1 VTTPHDPQKPHKA
14 GKTPTKADLA
24 RYRAN
29 RQNEIDGAA
38 QYHAMAT
45 GEARA
50 NVADL
55 YRKLAAMEEK
65 HAGFWEE
72 RLRAAGVDPGP
83 RRAGWRARTLSWF
96 ARRFG
101 AETILPTMA
110 TAEYTG
116 RNDYV
121 AQTETRG
128 TQMTEEERHH
138 ARVLENLM
146 TKSKTGVEGSTLG
159 RIEGRHRSA
168 SGNALRAAVLG
179 ANDGLC
185 SNLSLLMGIA
195 GASANHRVILL
206 TGIAGLLSGA
216 CSMALGEWVSVTSAR
231 ELAER
236 EVKIEKSELESQPEE
251 EREELQLI
259 YESKGLSVHEAK
271 ELSTKLMRDPRSA
284 LDALAR
290 EELGIDPSELGGSP
304 WVAALTSLLLF
315 ATGAIVPLAPFFFL
329 TGNTATM
336 ACVAAGGAG
345 LFAIGA
351 AITLFTGRS
360 ALFSGARQLALGGA
374 AAGVTFAIGHAIGV
388 AIG

>member
-1 VTTPHDPQKPHKA
+1 VTKKHDAHA
-14 GKTPTKADLA
+14 PTKADLA

-45 GEARA
+45 GEARTD
-50 NVADL
+50 VADL

-83 RRAGWRARTLSWF
+83 RKASWRAQTLSWL

-146 TKSKTGVEGSTLG
+146 SKSKTGVEGATLG

-168 SGNALRAAVLG
+168 SGGNALRAAVLG

-195 GASANHRVILL
+195 GANANHRVVLL
-206 TGIAGLLSGA
+206 AGIAGLLSGA

-236 EVKIEKSELESQPEE
+236 EVRIEKSELESQPEE

-259 YESKGLSVHEAK
+259 YESKGLSAHEAK
-271 ELSTKLMRDPRSA
+271 ELSTKIMKDPRTA

-290 EELGIDPSELGGSP
+290 EELGIDPTELGGSP

-315 ATGAIVPLAPFFFL
+315 ATGAVVPLAPFFFL
-329 TGNTATM
+329 EGIRATM
-336 ACVAAGGAG
+336 ACVAAGGIG

>member
-1 VTTPHDPQKPHKA
+1 MTPSKGDI
-14 GKTPTKADLA
+14 A

-29 RQNEIDGAA
+29 RQSEVDGAA
-38 QYHAMAT
+38 QYHAMAA
-45 GEARA
+45 GETRA

-65 HAGFWEE
+65 HAKFWED
-72 RLRAAGVDPGP
+72 RLQAAGVDPGP
-83 RRAGWRARTLSWF
+83 RRASWRARTLSWL

-116 RNDYV
+116 RNVYV
-121 AQTETRG
+121 AQKETSG

-138 ARVLENLM
+138 ARLLENLM
-146 TKSKTGVEGSTLG
+146 TKSKTGVEGATLG

-185 SNLSLLMGIA
+185 SNLSLLTGIA
-195 GASANHRVILL
+195 GAGASHRVILL
-206 TGIAGLLSGA
+206 TGIAGLLAGA

-231 ELAER
+231 ELATR
-236 EVKIEKSELESQPEE
+236 EMSIEKSELESQPEE

-271 ELSTKLMRDPRSA
+271 ELSTKLMKDPRSA
-284 LDALAR
+284 LDALSR
-290 EELGIDPSELGGSP
+290 EELGIDPTDLGGSP
-304 WVAALTSLLLF
+304 GVAALTSLLLF
-315 ATGAIVPLAPFFFL
+315 SLGAVVPLGSFFFL
-329 TGNTATM
+329 EGTSAIVT
-336 ACVAAGGAG
+336 CVAAGGAG
-345 LFAIGA
+345 LFAIGS

-360 ALFSGARQLALGGA
+360 ALFSGARQLVLGFA
-374 AAGVTFAIGHAIGV
+374 AAGATFAIGHAIGV

>member
-1 VTTPHDPQKPHKA
+1 MTTPSKSDI
-14 GKTPTKADLA
+14 L

-29 RQNEIDGAA
+29 LQAEVDGAA
-38 QYHAMAT
+38 QYHAMAS

-65 HAGFWEE
+65 HAKFWED
-72 RLRAAGVDPGP
+72 RLHAAGVNPGP
-83 RRAGWRARTLSWF
+83 RRASWRARTLAWL

-101 AETILPTMA
+101 AETILPAMA
-110 TAEYTG
+110 TSEYTG
-116 RNDYV
+116 RNAYV
-121 AQTETRG
+121 TQQETSG

-138 ARVLENLM
+138 ARLLENLM
-146 TKSKTGVEGSTLG
+146 TKSKTGVEGATLG

-185 SNLSLLMGIA
+185 SNLSLLTGIA
-195 GASANHRVILL
+195 GAGVAHRAILL
-206 TGIAGLLSGA
+206 TGIAGLLAGA

-231 ELAER
+231 ELATR
-236 EVKIEKSELESQPEE
+236 EVNIEKSELESQPEE

-271 ELSTKLMRDPRSA
+271 ELSSKLMMDPHSA

-290 EELGIDPSELGGSP
+290 EELGIDPSELGGSA

-315 ATGAIVPLAPFFFL
+315 SLGAIVPLGPFFFL
-329 TGNTATM
+329 DGARATL
-336 ACVAAGGAG
+336 ACVGAGGVG

-360 ALFSGARQLALGGA
+360 ALFSGARQLALGFA
-374 AAGVTFAIGHAIGV
+374 AAGVTFAIGRAIGV

>member
-1 VTTPHDPQKPHKA
+1 MTPSKGDI
-14 GKTPTKADLA
+14 A

-29 RQNEIDGAA
+29 RQSEVDGAA
-38 QYHAMAT
+38 QYHAMAA
-45 GEARA
+45 GETRA

-65 HAGFWEE
+65 HAKFWED
-72 RLRAAGVDPGP
+72 RLQAAGVDPGP
-83 RRAGWRARTLSWF
+83 RRASWRARTLSWL

-116 RNDYV
+116 RNVYV
-121 AQTETRG
+121 EQKETSG

-138 ARVLENLM
+138 ARLLENLM
-146 TKSKTGVEGSTLG
+146 TKSKTGVEGATLG

-185 SNLSLLMGIA
+185 SNLSLLTGIA
-195 GASANHRVILL
+195 GAGASHRVILL
-206 TGIAGLLSGA
+206 TGIAGLLAGA

-231 ELAER
+231 ELATR
-236 EVKIEKSELESQPEE
+236 EMSIEKSELESQPEE

-271 ELSTKLMRDPRSA
+271 ELSTKLMKDPRSA
-284 LDALAR
+284 LDALSR
-290 EELGIDPSELGGSP
+290 EELGIDPTDLGGSP
-304 WVAALTSLLLF
+304 GVAALTSLLLF
-315 ATGAIVPLAPFFFL
+315 SLGAVVPLGSFFFL
-329 TGNTATM
+329 EGTSAIVT
-336 ACVAAGGAG
+336 CVAAGGAG
-345 LFAIGA
+345 LFAIGS

-360 ALFSGARQLALGGA
+360 ALFSGARQLVLGFA
-374 AAGVTFAIGHAIGV
+374 AAGATFAIGHAIGV

>member
-1 VTTPHDPQKPHKA
+1 MTPSKGDI
-14 GKTPTKADLA
+14 A

-29 RQNEIDGAA
+29 RQSEVDGAA
-38 QYHAMAT
+38 QYHAMAA
-45 GEARA
+45 GETRA

-65 HAGFWEE
+65 HAKFWED
-72 RLRAAGVDPGP
+72 RLQAAGVDPGP
-83 RRAGWRARTLSWF
+83 RRASWRARTLSWL

-116 RNDYV
+116 RNVYV
-121 AQTETRG
+121 AQKETSG

-138 ARVLENLM
+138 ARLLENLM
-146 TKSKTGVEGSTLG
+146 TKSKTGVEGATLG

-185 SNLSLLMGIA
+185 SNLSLLTGIA
-195 GASANHRVILL
+195 GAGASHRVILL
-206 TGIAGLLSGA
+206 TGIAGLLAGA

-231 ELAER
+231 ELATR
-236 EVKIEKSELESQPEE
+236 EMSIEKSELESQPEE

-271 ELSTKLMRDPRSA
+271 ELSTKLMKDPRSA
-284 LDALAR
+284 LDALSR
-290 EELGIDPSELGGSP
+290 EELGIDPTDLGGSP
-304 WVAALTSLLLF
+304 GVAALTSLLLF
-315 ATGAIVPLAPFFFL
+315 SLGAVVPLGSFFFL
-329 TGNTATM
+329 EGTSAIVT
-336 ACVAAGGAG
+336 CVAAGGAG
-345 LFAIGA
+345 LFAIGS

-360 ALFSGARQLALGGA
+360 ALFSGASQLVLGFA
-374 AAGVTFAIGHAIGV
+374 AAGATFAIGHAIGV

>member
-1 VTTPHDPQKPHKA
+1 MTPSKGDI
-14 GKTPTKADLA
+14 A

-29 RQNEIDGAA
+29 RQSEVDGAA
-38 QYHAMAT
+38 QYHAMAA
-45 GEARA
+45 GETRA

-65 HAGFWEE
+65 HAKFWED
-72 RLRAAGVDPGP
+72 RLQAAGVDPGP
-83 RRAGWRARTLSWF
+83 RRASWRARTLSWL

-116 RNDYV
+116 RNVYV
-121 AQTETRG
+121 AQKETSG

-138 ARVLENLM
+138 ARLLENLM
-146 TKSKTGVEGSTLG
+146 TKSKTGVEGATLG

-185 SNLSLLMGIA
+185 SNLSLLTGIA
-195 GASANHRVILL
+195 GAGASHRVILL
-206 TGIAGLLSGA
+206 TGIAGLLAGA

-236 EVKIEKSELESQPEE
+236 EVRIEKIELEEAPEE

-259 YESKGLSVHEAK
+259 YEAKGLSKREAT
-271 ELSTKLMRDPRSA
+271 ELSTKMIKNPKTA

-290 EELGIDPSELGGSP
+290 EELGIDPDELGGSAN
-304 WVAALTSLLLF
+304 VAALTSFLLF
-315 ATGAIVPLAPFFFL
+315 AAGAMVPLAPYFFL
-329 TGNTATM
+329 VGSSAN
-336 ACVAAGGAG
+336 VGSVLAGAFG
-345 LFAIGA
+345 LFTVGA
-351 AITLFTGRS
+351 AITLFTGRPVW
-360 ALFSGARQLALGGA
+360 ASGGRQLFLGMTA
-374 AAGVTFAIGHAIGV
+374 AALTFAIGKAIGV
-388 AIG
+388 VVGG